1 MVDDCGGLLASS
13 QLGRP
18 IGYIP
23 SSTPHVVSKLVWS
36 QEERK
41 DVIDMID
48 NFLHNHC
55 HQPSEKCLLERKRTK

>member
-18 IGYIP
+18 IGYVP

-48 NFLHNHC
+48 SFLYNHC
-55 HQPSEKCLLERKRTK
+55 HQPSEECLLERK